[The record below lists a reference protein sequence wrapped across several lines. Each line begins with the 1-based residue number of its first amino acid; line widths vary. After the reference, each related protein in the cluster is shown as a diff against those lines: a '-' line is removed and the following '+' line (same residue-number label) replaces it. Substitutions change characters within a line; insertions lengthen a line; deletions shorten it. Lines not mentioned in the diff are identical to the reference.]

1 MRSATLIVA
10 AILTV
15 CAPLGAQRLGPEVPR
30 PRLAAAADTNDPLAY
45 LEHGMAIITERAEEA
60 ADAFYWAARMD
71 PSAPGALYGRRV
83 ALLMRRPGDL
93 NNYMTGNRRARENK
107 EFLAID
113 SLQLRAQQLNPMMYR
128 SLDRVLLYTW
138 YYNDHR
144 RAGGTLSRREFERE
158 IQYILASYPPASRA
172 FLMYG
177 LGQFEQAIIEYEE
190 AIKRVRN
197 PISLRIERARVLG
210 LRERYGEAIEEFT
223 KALTALKSREER
235 RGEYVVFY
243 DSKAL
248 LEHSIGLMHLRA
260 GAKDSARAAFGRA
273 MTEDLAYYPAHLELG
288 QLALSENDSVT
299 AVAELGLAAELAV
312 DEPYV
317 HLLYGKNLAATGQHE
332 DALGPL
338 RKAVE
343 MEPYYA
349 AAHFALASSLEATGD
364 QDGARAAYQ
373 RYLDL
378 GPRRESAQRAAA
390 AAKISSLA
398 P

>member
-1 MRSATLIVA
+1 MRSALLALVGTLCLA
-10 AILTV
+10 
-15 CAPLGAQRLGPEVPR
+15 APLGAQRLGPEVPR

-45 LEHGMAIITERAEEA
+45 LEHGMTIITERVEEA
-60 ADAFYWAARMD
+60 ANAFYWAARMD
-71 PSAPGALYGRRV
+71 PSSPGALYGRRV

-93 NNYMTGNRRARENK
+93 NNYMIGNRRARENK

-144 RAGGTLSRREFERE
+144 RAGGTMSRREFERE
-158 IQYILASYPPASRA
+158 IQYILTSYPPASRA

-177 LGQFEQAIIEYEE
+177 LGQFEQAAIEYDL
-190 AIKRVRN
+190 AIKAARN
-197 PISLRIERARVLG
+197 PIGLRIERARVLG
-210 LRERYGEAIEEFT
+210 LRERYGEAVEEFSR
-223 KALTALKSREER
+223 ALTALKARDER

-260 GAKDSARAAFGRA
+260 GALDSARAAFGRA

-288 QLALSENDSVT
+288 QLALTENDSVT

-332 DALGPL
+332 DAIGPL

-343 MEPYYA
+343 LEPYYA
-349 AAHFALASSLEATGD
+349 AAHFALAGALEATGD
-364 QDGARAAYQ
+364 IAGARTAYQ
-373 RYLDL
+373 RYLEI
-378 GPRRESAQRAAA
+378 GPKREAAMRSAAS
-390 AAKISSLA
+390 AKVSSLA

>member
-1 MRSATLIVA
+1 MRLSVLTLVGVLTISASLE
-10 AILTV
+10 
-15 CAPLGAQRLGPEVPR
+15 AQRLGPEVPR

-60 ADAFYWAARMD
+60 ANAFYWAARMD
-71 PSAPGALYGRRV
+71 PSSPGALYGRRV

-158 IQYILASYPPASRA
+158 IQYILTSYPPASRA

-177 LGQFEQAIIEYEE
+177 LGQFDQAAIEYAE
-190 AIKRVRN
+190 AIKAVRN
-197 PISLRIERARVLG
+197 PIGLRIERARVLG

-223 KALTALKSREER
+223 KALTALKARDER

-288 QLALSENDSVT
+288 QLALSEHDSVT
-299 AVAELGLAAELAV
+299 AVSELGLAAELAV

-332 DALGPL
+332 DALRAL

-343 MEPYYA
+343 LEPYYA
-349 AAHFALASSLEATGD
+349 AAHFAIAGSLEATGD
-364 QDGARAAYQ
+364 KAGARAAYQ
-373 RYLDL
+373 RYLEL
-378 GPRRESAQRAAA
+378 GPKRETAQRAAA
-390 AAKISSLA
+390 TAKVASLA